1 MHHGGFSSVSISG
14 KEDYSLSSLKEP
26 MTYCRWT
33 LLIHLRKYPRAL
45 MQGGRPAKLAWKHS
59 CFSLFTWTIIF
70 FLLNSSP
77 KKTAT
82 RKNNFHKGAAETS
95 GRAVRQNKIS
105 WHLHERGNRHENK
118 FARKSSTGENTV
130 FEAGGGGYCP
140 RHWFVLQDKFCLYS
154 KYAKAFNVNLL

>member
-1 MHHGGFSSVSISG
+1 
-14 KEDYSLSSLKEP
+14 

-45 MQGGRPAKLAWKHS
+45 MQGGRPAKLARKHS
-59 CFSLFTWTIIF
+59 CFSLFTVTITF

-82 RKNNFHKGAAETS
+82 RKNHFHEGAAETS
-95 GRAVRQNKIS
+95 GWAVRQNKIS
-105 WHLHERGNRHENK
+105 WHLHERGNRPENK

-130 FEAGGGGYCP
+130 FEAQGGGGGVAAIDRAIDLFCKIN
-140 RHWFVLQDKFCLYS
+140 FVCTPSIQEPLTWIYS
-154 KYAKAFNVNLL
+154 NAIANKWL

>member
-1 MHHGGFSSVSISG
+1 MAPSNVALQCIMVVSVPFLFQGKRTILFPLLRSLWNIVGGPFSYILESIQEPWCKGEDLPSWPENILVFHCSHGQYFFS
-14 KEDYSLSSLKEP
+14 
-26 MTYCRWT
+26 
-33 LLIHLRKYPRAL
+33 
-45 MQGGRPAKLAWKHS
+45 
-59 CFSLFTWTIIF
+59 
-70 FLLNSSP
+70 LLNSSP

-130 FEAGGGGYCP
+130 FEAGGG
-140 RHWFVLQDKFCLYS
+140 
-154 KYAKAFNVNLL
+154 LLPAPLICFAR